1 MPSLDKPNSGSPRP
15 RVNYLRRRPR
25 PGGMVRAPGDMPLP
39 HERDEKQGMTG
50 GVASPEMQQAHRDVE
65 RGLED
70 TSKSTEMDRTYQK
83 QKK

>member
-1 MPSLDKPNSGSPRP
+1 MPALYNSGPSPKP

-25 PGGMVRAPGDMPLP
+25 PGGLVRAPEGMPLP

-50 GVASPEMQQAHRDVE
+50 DIPSPEMQQGHRDLK

-70 TSKSTEMDRTYQK
+70 TSKSTEMDRTYQR
-83 QKK
+83 QK